1 MNTLRN
7 MKNAAVRLWKDE
19 QGAESMEKLLIAAAL
34 VLPLLA
40 VLIFFG
46 GEIKA
51 WLSDSWED
59 VQDDA
64 EGLGDGF

>member
-1 MNTLRN
+1 
-7 MKNAAVRLWKDE
+7 
-19 QGAESMEKLLIAAAL
+19 
-34 VLPLLA
+34 